1 MAKFLARNWV
11 VNETAVAKYFA
22 QTFLNED
29 APIATITGTTLG
41 ATESQ
46 VVAAVARTIIIT
58 LTGDT
63 WVASGSTF
71 EAQRQNIID
80 GLDSAQVETL
90 GWNNEVRDTMTVARV
105 VRTSPTVV
113 TITLHSSE
121 TTDYKVVADEVITVT
136 IPATALVLAVE
147 MTGQETVD
155 ITAECDQTLAPG
167 TIITQTNLTGSVTD
181 IDEPVGSPDANWLI
195 FNPP

>member
-1 MAKFLARNWV
+1 MAKYLARDW
-11 VNETAVAKYFA
+11 AVRENSAIKHFA
-22 QTFLNED
+22 QTFLVED
-29 APIATITGTTLG
+29 TSFATITGTTLG

-63 WVASGSTF
+63 WVATGATF
-71 EAQRQNIID
+71 DAQRQNIID

-90 GWNNEVRDTMTVARV
+90 GWNAEVRDKMTVGRV
-105 VRTSPTVV
+105 ARTSSTVV

-121 TTDYKVVADEVITVT
+121 TSGYKVVADEVITVT
-136 IPATALVLAVE
+136 IPATALVLGVVIV
-147 MTGQETVD
+147 GQETVN

-167 TIITQTNLTGSVTD
+167 TIITQTNLTGAVTD
-181 IDEPVGSPDANWLI
+181 IDESVDTPDGNWLVLS
-195 FNPP
+195 